1 MIFVNL
7 IYRHFDILMS
17 DYGQV
22 KKSCAFQGCAK
33 LVLQLNNVRTGNP
46 DTPERHLSAFSVH
59 EYHSDNPRHHS
70 NICRELKM
78 STDDNMR

>member
-33 LVLQLNNVRTGNP
+33 LVLQLNNVRTENP
-46 DTPERHLSAFSVH
+46 DTPRNTFEHL
-59 EYHSDNPRHHS
+59 
-70 NICRELKM
+70 
-78 STDDNMR
+78 